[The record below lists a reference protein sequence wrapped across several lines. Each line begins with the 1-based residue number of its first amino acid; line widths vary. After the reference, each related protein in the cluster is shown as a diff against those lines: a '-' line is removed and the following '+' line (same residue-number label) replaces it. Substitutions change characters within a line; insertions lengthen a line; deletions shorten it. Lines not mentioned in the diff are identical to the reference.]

1 LGTHIIIKH
10 YMHKNKIIIF
20 YLLLLL
26 FHVAHVFEEAW
37 GHFWI
42 MDSIFGPGRFLALNW
57 LLLCIPFV
65 LFYFTLNEK
74 RWAYI
79 LSIVYAGIMILN
91 GIGHNIATLV
101 TGRYFGGFAGGF
113 TGIGLIIIGTILFY
127 YLKSSLPLRH

>member
-1 LGTHIIIKH
+1 
-10 YMHKNKIIIF
+10 MHKNKIIIL

-26 FHVAHVFEEAW
+26 FHIAHVFEEVW
-37 GHFWI
+37 GRFWI
-42 MDSIFGPGRFLALNW
+42 MDSIFGLGWFLIINW

-65 LFYFTLNEK
+65 FFYLVLNEK

-91 GIGHNIATLV
+91 GVVHNIATIV

-113 TGIGLIIIGTILFY
+113 TGIGLIIIGLALIY
-127 YLKSSLPLRH
+127 YLKRYLPLRH